1 MKRKWWLVPI
11 TLALIG
17 VLWIF
22 ASDTVY
28 VAALQDP
35 SNDHA

>member
-1 MKRKWWLVPI
+1 MKRKWWVVLIIFAV
-11 TLALIG
+11 IG

-22 ASDTVY
+22 ASDTAY

-35 SNDHA
+35 Q